1 MTWTNRYA
9 TATLLACVVA
19 AAAPAARA
27 QGNAAAAQALF
38 DEGLKLKDAGKYA
51 EACPKLASSQKLDP
65 GAGTALQLADC
76 YEKNGQSASA
86 WAMYLEVVP
95 LARTGGHP
103 DWADR
108 AKSRATALE
117 PTLSRL
123 TIVVPPKSDVPG
135 LEIERDGVKVDRAA
149 WGSPIPVDP
158 GAHPV
163 VATAPRKQQWSTTV
177 AVAPNGAR
185 AEVTVPALQVEQGD
199 SGQGAGVVVPPHV
212 GGERD
217 RNLVIVDTGAGGGEG
232 SSQRTIGLVVAGIGA
247 VGVGIGGLFG
257 LLAKSSYDDARTHC
271 SADNRCSAEG
281 VSGVDKAHNQATLS
295 TIAMGVGA
303 AALAGGLIVYFTAP
317 SAKTAPAVGFRVAPT
332 LRGASVGLGGAW

>member
-1 MTWTNRYA
+1 MTRTNRFA
-9 TATLLACVVA
+9 TALLFACAVA
-19 AAAPAARA
+19 STAPAARA

-38 DEGLKLKDAGKYA
+38 DEGLKLKDAGKFA

-86 WAMYLEVVP
+86 WATYIEAVA

-108 AKSRATALE
+108 AKSRAAALE

-123 TIVVPPKSDVPG
+123 TIIVPKASDVPG

-163 VATAPRKQQWSTTV
+163 VATAPKKQQWSTTV
-177 AVAPNGAR
+177 AVAPNAAR
-185 AEVTVPALQVEQGD
+185 AEVTIPALQVEQGEGHG
-199 SGQGAGVVVPPHV
+199 SAIMAPPP
-212 GGERD
+212 GGDRD
-217 RNLVIVDTGAGGGEG
+217 RNIVIVDTSSGGNEG
-232 SSQRTIGLVVAGIGA
+232 STQRTVGLVVAGIGA
-247 VGVGIGGLFG
+247 VGLGVGGVFG

-271 SADNRCSAEG
+271 TADNRCTADG

-317 SAKTAPAVGFRVAPT
+317 SAKATPAVGLRVVPT
-332 LRGASVGLGGAW
+332 VGGAAMSVGGAW